1 MVKVGV
7 TCSIFVHD
15 SPTFYM
21 QMADFMMACKT
32 SAYKTNI
39 KLSIIK
45 HVKLP
50 DEKNSFYV
58 VMIELQQDSL
68 YVELEN
74 G

>member
-1 MVKVGV
+1 
-7 TCSIFVHD
+7 
-15 SPTFYM
+15 M